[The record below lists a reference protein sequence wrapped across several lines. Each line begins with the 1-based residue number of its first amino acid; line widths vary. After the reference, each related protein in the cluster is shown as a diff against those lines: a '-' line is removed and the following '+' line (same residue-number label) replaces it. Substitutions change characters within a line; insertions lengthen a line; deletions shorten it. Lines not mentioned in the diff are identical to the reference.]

1 MKKALP
7 ILIYTLVLVLATGLI
22 ASGATLLIVS
32 SVRLDQGET
41 VVISQE
47 EYATLQR
54 YSKLTNLMSVI
65 ESAYVDDVSAE
76 ELIENAAYGM
86 VALLGDPYSYYL
98 TPEDMA
104 SLQESDSGR
113 YVGVGATFTTDPEDG
128 SMILTRIY
136 PDSPASEAGMQV
148 GDQLIGVNGEDIR
161 SMDTAAVTSLV
172 RGEAGTELTM
182 TVLRGEEEI
191 DFPMVR
197 REVEVVDVEYDMTED
212 GILRITLSAF
222 STNADTAFEEAIQYG
237 QENDMKGILLDLR
250 GNGGGADNILQPI
263 ADLLLPE
270 GLIFYTED
278 HDGNRQEY
286 ESNAYMVGLPLVV
299 LCDENTASASE
310 VLIAALQDY
319 QVATV
324 MGTTTFGKAIGQN
337 TYTVSSDG
345 SGLHLTTVRAY
356 SPLGR
361 NWNGEGLTPDIVVEQ
376 PEELRANPLLRTE
389 ENDVQYIEGMAQL
402 RSMIEAEEAAA

>member
-47 EYATLQR
+47 E
-54 YSKLTNLMSVI
+54 N
-65 ESAYVDDVSAE
+65 AYVDDVSAE

-182 TVLRGEEEI
+182 TVLRG
-191 DFPMVR
+191 
-197 REVEVVDVEYDMTED
+197 
-212 GILRITLSAF
+212 
-222 STNADTAFEEAIQYG
+222 STS
-237 QENDMKGILLDLR
+237 
-250 GNGGGADNILQPI
+250 PW
-263 ADLLLPE
+263 
-270 GLIFYTED
+270 
-278 HDGNRQEY
+278 
-286 ESNAYMVGLPLVV
+286 
-299 LCDENTASASE
+299 C
-310 VLIAALQDY
+310 AARSRSW
-319 QVATV
+319 TSS
-324 MGTTTFGKAIGQN
+324 TT
-337 TYTVSSDG
+337 
-345 SGLHLTTVRAY
+345 
-356 SPLGR
+356 
-361 NWNGEGLTPDIVVEQ
+361 
-376 PEELRANPLLRTE
+376 
-389 ENDVQYIEGMAQL
+389 
-402 RSMIEAEEAAA
+402 

>member
-324 MGTTTFGKAIGQN
+324 MGTTTFGKAIGQS

-389 ENDVQYIEGMAQL
+389 ENDVQYI
-402 RSMIEAEEAAA
+402 

>member
-1 MKKALP
+1 MKKTLP
-7 ILIYTLVLVLATGLI
+7 ILLYTLVLVLASGLI
-22 ASGATLLIVS
+22 ASGATLLLVS
-32 SVRLDQGET
+32 AARLDRGET
-41 VVISQE
+41 VLISQE

-54 YSKLTNLMSVI
+54 YAKLSNLMTVI
-65 ESAYVDDVSAE
+65 ESDYVDDVSGE

-104 SLQESDSGR
+104 ALQESDSGK
-113 YVGVGATFTTDPEDG
+113 YVGVGGTFTTDPETG
-128 SMILTRIY
+128 EMILTRIY

-148 GDQLIGVNGEDIR
+148 GDKLVGVNGEDITG
-161 SMDTAAVTSLV
+161 MDTAAVTALV
-172 RGEAGTELTM
+172 RGDAGTELTM
-182 TVLRGEEEI
+182 TVQRGEERL
-191 DFPMVR
+191 DFTMER
-197 REVEVVDVEYDMTED
+197 REVEVIDLTYDMTED

-222 STNADTAFEEAIQYG
+222 STNADTAFEEAIDYG
-237 QENDMKGILLDLR
+237 RDNDMRGILLDLR

-278 HDGNRQEY
+278 HDGNRVEY
-286 ESNAYMVGLPLVV
+286 DSNAYMVGLPLVV

-310 VLIAALQDY
+310 VLVAALQDY

-324 MGTTTFGKAIGQN
+324 MGTTTFGKAIGQS
-337 TYTVSSDG
+337 TYTVASDG

-389 ENDVQYIEGMAQL
+389 DNDVQYIEAMAEL
-402 RSMIEAEEAAA
+402 RRQIEEEEAAA

>member
-270 GLIFYTED
+270 GLLFYTED
-278 HDGNRQEY
+278 HHGNRHGHDHLWQGHRPEHLY
-286 ESNAYMVGLPLVV
+286 RLLGRLRPAPDDRARLLAARPQLERRGPHARHRRRAARGAARQPAPAHGGERRAVHRGHGG
-299 LCDENTASASE
+299 
-310 VLIAALQDY
+310 AALHDR
-319 QVATV
+319 
-324 MGTTTFGKAIGQN
+324 GGG
-337 TYTVSSDG
+337 
-345 SGLHLTTVRAY
+345 
-356 SPLGR
+356 GR
-361 NWNGEGLTPDIVVEQ
+361 RLIP
-376 PEELRANPLLRTE
+376 
-389 ENDVQYIEGMAQL
+389 
-402 RSMIEAEEAAA
+402 

>member
-128 SMILTRIY
+128 SMIL
-136 PDSPASEAGMQV
+136 AGM
-148 GDQLIGVNGEDIR
+148 
-161 SMDTAAVTSLV
+161 
-172 RGEAGTELTM
+172 
-182 TVLRGEEEI
+182 
-191 DFPMVR
+191 
-197 REVEVVDVEYDMTED
+197 
-212 GILRITLSAF
+212 
-222 STNADTAFEEAIQYG
+222 
-237 QENDMKGILLDLR
+237 
-250 GNGGGADNILQPI
+250 
-263 ADLLLPE
+263 
-270 GLIFYTED
+270 
-278 HDGNRQEY
+278 
-286 ESNAYMVGLPLVV
+286 
-299 LCDENTASASE
+299 
-310 VLIAALQDY
+310 
-319 QVATV
+319 
-324 MGTTTFGKAIGQN
+324 
-337 TYTVSSDG
+337 
-345 SGLHLTTVRAY
+345 
-356 SPLGR
+356 
-361 NWNGEGLTPDIVVEQ
+361 
-376 PEELRANPLLRTE
+376 
-389 ENDVQYIEGMAQL
+389 
-402 RSMIEAEEAAA
+402 